1 MTGRLGSDVAPA
13 TAGRAAGIVAD
24 GVFKVL
30 LGAGYVAGHG
40 WLGERL
46 GVAGWLPVLAGV
58 ALLAGGAVELALVR
72 RRAEGAYIRLMAGYD
87 AGWLLATLA
96 GLLVAWMG
104 GSAGG
109 EVWVGYQTAAAPVLG
124 ALLAG
129 ARSVRPAAPVRTAG
143 SAA

>member
-1 MTGRLGSDVAPA
+1 MSSSRARWPSRATSWNAASSRARRLRSLVS
-13 TAGRAAGIVAD
+13 
-24 GVFKVL
+24 
-30 LGAGYVAGHG
+30 
-40 WLGERL
+40 
-46 GVAGWLPVLAGV
+46 
-58 ALLAGGAVELALVR
+58 ALV
-72 RRAEGAYIRLMAGYD
+72 
-87 AGWLLATLA
+87 LATLA

-104 GSAGG
+104 GTAGG